1 MSQTGAV
8 LQNLQQMR
16 SSVSGVSIDAETTTI
31 DQAQNVYQALSK
43 VISATDAMLQA
54 LLQIQ

>member
-1 MSQTGAV
+1 V

-31 DQAQNVYQALSK
+31 DQAQKVYQALSK